1 MQIIRRKAVCKKLG
15 GINPST
21 LWRLER
27 NDPSFPASVQLSGG
41 IVGWFE
47 HDLDH
52 WLESKTAKRHSTTE
66 SAARQTP

>member
-27 NDPSFPASVQLSGG
+27 NAHSFPASVQVSGG
-41 IVGWFE
+41 VVCWFE
-47 HDLDH
+47 HDLDL
-52 WLESKTAKRHSTTE
+52 WLESKATWTSTRE
-66 SAARQTP
+66 GIKNR

>member
-41 IVGWFE
+41 
-47 HDLDH
+47 
-52 WLESKTAKRHSTTE
+52 
-66 SAARQTP
+66 

>member
-15 GINPST
+15 DINLST

-27 NDPSFPASVQLSGG
+27 NDSSFPASVQLSGE

-52 WLESKTAKRHSTTE
+52 WLESKTTKRDSTTE
-66 SAARQTP
+66 AVAQRNP

>member
-27 NDPSFPASVQLSGG
+27 NAPLFPAFVQLSGG
-41 IVGWFE
+41 VAGWFE
-47 HDLDH
+47 HDLDL
-52 WLESKTAKRHSTTE
+52 WLESKDLDLNQGGH
-66 SAARQTP
+66 

>member
-27 NDPSFPASVQLSGG
+27 NDPSFPPSVQLSGG

-52 WLESKTAKRHSTTE
+52 WLESKAAKRPPIAEST
-66 SAARQTP
+66 ARQNP